1 MVILINIYV
10 YCITNLLKPKM
21 ILELK
26 KITKKLCLKRNE
38 QKYCEKY
45 FKEYKITTI

>member
-21 ILELK
+21 IQELK
-26 KITKKLCLKRNE
+26 NNKKIVLKD
-38 QKYCEKY
+38 K
-45 FKEYKITTI
+45 

>member
-10 YCITNLLKPKM
+10 YCTTNLLKPKM

-26 KITKKLCLKRNE
+26 NNKKIVLKD
-38 QKYCEKY
+38 K
-45 FKEYKITTI
+45 

>member
-10 YCITNLLKPKM
+10 YCITNLLKPKI

-26 KITKKLCLKRNE
+26 KNNKKIVLKD
-38 QKYCEKY
+38 K
-45 FKEYKITTI
+45 